1 MSLFLT
7 AQQSSLVL
15 SVYIEFLYLRR
26 RDKRLQNGKRKVVNA
41 LFPWILH
48 IIRICMLFL
57 GHTID

>member
-26 RDKRLQNGKRKVVNA
+26 QDKRLQNGKRKVVNV
-41 LFPWILH
+41 LFP
-48 IIRICMLFL
+48 
-57 GHTID
+57 